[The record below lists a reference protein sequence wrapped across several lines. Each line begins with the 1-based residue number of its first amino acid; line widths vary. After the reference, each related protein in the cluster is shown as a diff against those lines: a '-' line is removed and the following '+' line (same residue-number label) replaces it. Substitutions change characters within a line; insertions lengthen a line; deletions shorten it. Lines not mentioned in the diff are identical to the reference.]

1 MQEGRS
7 QPALAIGYRQHVEQ
21 RLVGRESAV
30 LAARQANRG
39 IGRPAAVPDP
49 PAQKV
54 IPPLDPESL
63 YAFIGVFDRRG
74 YLVSRFWRKFLVR
87 VEEQDPLAFGAPDP
101 QFFWFA

>member
-1 MQEGRS
+1 MQERRA
-7 QPALAIGYRQHVEQ
+7 QLAMAIGYRQHVEQ

-30 LAARQANRG
+30 LAARQAYRG

-49 PAQKV
+49 TAQKV
-54 IPPLDPESL
+54 IPPFDPESL

-74 YLVSRFWRKFLVR
+74 YLVSRFWRSFSSASRNRIHWPFVR
-87 VEEQDPLAFGAPDP
+87 PIP